1 MENQELIIKIIKETL
16 LFFGFDGEVSLIREG
31 EGGRLRA
38 VIDTDGDVGML
49 IGKGG
54 DTLRALQ
61 HILLLVVSKKSGYNF
76 MPGEFVFDINNYQQ
90 ERENYLISLAKNT
103 AYQVMENKISMELQ
117 PMPASERRIVHIT
130 LDSYRGVITESVG
143 DRADRKVVVKPTG

>member
-1 MENQELIIKIIKETL
+1 MENQELIIKIIKENL
-16 LFFGFDGEVSLIREG
+16 LFFGFDGEVSLVRED
-31 EGGRLRA
+31 GGRLRA
-38 VIDTDGDVGML
+38 MINTDSDVGML

-76 MPGEFVFDINNYQQ
+76 APGEFIFDINDYQK

-103 AYQVMENKISMELQ
+103 AYQVMENKRAMELQ
-117 PMPASERRIVHIT
+117 PMPPSERRIVHIT

-143 DRADRKVVVKPTG
+143 DRAERKVVVRPT